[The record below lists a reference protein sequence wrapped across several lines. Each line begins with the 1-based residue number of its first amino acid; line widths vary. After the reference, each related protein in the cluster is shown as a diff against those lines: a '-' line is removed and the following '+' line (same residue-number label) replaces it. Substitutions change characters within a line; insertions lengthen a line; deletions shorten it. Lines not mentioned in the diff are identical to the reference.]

1 MGKSSATFRFL
12 HSFKHKRSSTWILDD
27 RGPPAVASFSDFHIC
42 EAAAGAAARTRPSSY
57 NDAQAM
63 SETII
68 FVFGDLWYLWLI
80 IFVLVLIL
88 DFFYHL
94 MCELHCGRS
103 GSCLIFWCNGQCG
116 RGTLLVPCFFFD
128 EFETYS
134 SCGCDFAWVWTLS
147 IHILFNVYWILFIVQ

>member
-12 HSFKHKRSSTWILDD
+12 HSFKNKRSSTWILDD

-68 FVFGDLWYLWLI
+68 FVFGDL
-80 IFVLVLIL
+80 
-88 DFFYHL
+88 
-94 MCELHCGRS
+94 
-103 GSCLIFWCNGQCG
+103 
-116 RGTLLVPCFFFD
+116 
-128 EFETYS
+128 
-134 SCGCDFAWVWTLS
+134 
-147 IHILFNVYWILFIVQ
+147 